1 MILQLYNFETKM
13 ITFFKETYKIH
24 KWFLTWS
31 TWLNHV
37 QVGEHQYQLGKRIIL
52 HKYCNA
58 MWANLDD

>member
-1 MILQLYNFETKM
+1 MIS
-13 ITFFKETYKIH
+13 TFFKETYKIH

-37 QVGEHQYQLGKRIIL
+37 QVDEHQYQLGKRIIL